1 MKLSA
6 NFAVSK
12 EEINLLQ
19 NHSLLGFESV
29 DELFSYALSLLRME
43 IEERK
48 KQQII
53 DSATLYAELYQD
65 DEEANEW
72 INSSNQDWK

>member
-1 MKLSA
+1 MQLSA
-6 NFAVSK
+6 NFIVSK

-19 NHSLLGFESV
+19 NHSLFWFESA
-29 DELFSYALSLLRME
+29 DELFSYALNLLRLE

-53 DSATLYAELYQD
+53 DSAALYAELYQD
-65 DEEANEW
+65 DEETKEW
-72 INSSNQDWK
+72 IHLTKNLI

>member
-1 MKLSA
+1 MQLSA
-6 NFAVSK
+6 SFIVSK

-19 NHSLLGFESV
+19 NHSLFGFESA
-29 DELFSYALSLLRME
+29 DELFSYALNLLRTE

-53 DSATLYAELYQD
+53 DSAALLYQE

-72 INSSNQDWK
+72 IDSSNQDWK